1 MNQIPCLLQGNGFL
15 FLPRTYGTKFTL
27 ITRSRQWINGNM
39 KRNLKKARKC
49 QFYVDI
55 NADGTNG
62 CYPLSSMERI
72 GSQKPY
78 VSLYQNRT
86 ISLFESEAN
95 LFLLICRIKGAA
107 GKYPFRKEY
116 VFSRESTTQIT
127 HQSFRYNQLLPLKM
141 QSSLVPYCFRGKS
154 AFFYNNMVA
163 MVTIE
168 TPGFKPKR

>member
-1 MNQIPCLLQGNGFL
+1 MQMAQMDVIRLARWRELGLKNP
-15 FLPRTYGTKFTL
+15 TL
-27 ITRSRQWINGNM
+27 V
-39 KRNLKKARKC
+39 C
-49 QFYVDI
+49 F
-55 NADGTNG
+55 
-62 CYPLSSMERI
+62 
-72 GSQKPY
+72 
-78 VSLYQNRT
+78 QNRT

-116 VFSRESTTQIT
+116 VFSRESITQIT
-127 HQSFRYNQLLPLKM
+127 HQGFRYNQLLPLKM